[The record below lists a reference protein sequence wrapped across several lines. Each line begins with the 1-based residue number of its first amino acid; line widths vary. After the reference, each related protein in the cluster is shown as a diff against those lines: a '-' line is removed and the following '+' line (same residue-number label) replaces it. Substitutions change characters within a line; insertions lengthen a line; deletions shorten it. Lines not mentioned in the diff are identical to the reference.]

1 MPLFKKKNIENKEHE
16 ELVEITNSADH
27 VDEENE
33 EKLIAVISAAIAMI
47 LKKPVS
53 GFKVV
58 SFKKRNNWK
67 NI

>member
-1 MPLFKKKNIENKEHE
+1 LPLFKKKNIENKEHE